1 MREIIST
8 GIGWIILGC
17 IYYFVYKKKND
28 YTYKITCNA
37 FIIIGIS
44 AIIFGI
50 IDSFYKL
57 QVLEDYPIILLVIA
71 IIYIPIKMKQYY
83 TSLKVA
89 DKLTENIRRE

>member
-1 MREIIST
+1 MRMLITT
-8 GIGWIILGC
+8 GIGWIILGF
-17 IYYFVYKKKND
+17 IYHFVYKKKND

-37 FIIIGIS
+37 FVIIGII
-44 AIIFGI
+44 AIISGI
-50 IDSFYKL
+50 VDIFYKL
-57 QVLEDYPIILLVIA
+57 QVLEEYPIILLVIV